1 MFFHWRFTWAKC
13 FLNHLTKV
21 KWSFDFF
28 LNGKL
33 LSNKDLKKTFIKLL
47 VYIYTNVQ
55 LCFNF
60 IFIILVISFNFE
72 TQIIYMR
79 SLKLFKM
86 SEILPI
92 GTSNIICSFKF
103 ATNCVIVACQ
113 HQKDMVII
121 YEEKFKF
128 SSIRLSWNMVSL
140 N

>member
-1 MFFHWRFTWAKC
+1 
-13 FLNHLTKV
+13 
-21 KWSFDFF
+21 
-28 LNGKL
+28 
-33 LSNKDLKKTFIKLL
+33 
-47 VYIYTNVQ
+47 
-55 LCFNF
+55 
-60 IFIILVISFNFE
+60 
-72 TQIIYMR
+72 
-79 SLKLFKM
+79 M